1 MKTLKSGLASVCLV
15 LLLSGCAT
23 TPPVV
28 TETKIE
34 RVYPPAALTGPC
46 PPPELRGNTNA
57 DLLDWALELQAELE
71 ACNADKA
78 ALRQW
83 QSNNKKE

>member
-1 MKTLKSGLASVCLV
+1 
-15 LLLSGCAT
+15 
-23 TPPVV
+23 
-28 TETKIE
+28 
-34 RVYPPAALTGPC
+34 VYPPAALTGPC